1 VVEIKLLNTNI
12 KYKFHICKMF
22 KDDSEEPMLDEKVK
36 KLQEQYYAN
45 NNKNIFFKNKQK
57 IDCAALVCDNIP
69 METLLSNTIY
79 VINDSNQVFVDYTI
93 FKLFATPNNFDIITG
108 AIISTLQDRI
118 DKYDSFQLHIN
129 LNTFTVSALERYKTM
144 IKYFCDKCLSSE
156 TRYSKKMDKTF
167 IYSPP
172 KSFDSIVKTL
182 KPFIDPFVYD
192 KLVVCDST
200 TTFPSSSTA

>member
-1 VVEIKLLNTNI
+1 
-12 KYKFHICKMF
+12 MF
-22 KDDSEEPMLDEKVK
+22 KDNSENEDMSEPMLDEKVK

-45 NNKNIFFKNKQK
+45 NNKNLFFKNKQK

-69 METLLSNTIY
+69 IETLLSNTIY
-79 VINDSNQVFVDYTI
+79 IINDTNQVFVDYTI
-93 FKLFATPNNFDIITG
+93 FKLFATPQNFEIITS

-118 DKYDSFQLHIN
+118 EKYDSFQLHIN

-144 IKYFCDKCLSSE
+144 IKHFCDKCLSSE

-172 KSFDSIVKTL
+172 NSFDAIVKTL

-192 KLVVCDST
+192 KLILCDST
-200 TTFPSSSTA
+200 TIFPPKN